1 MVSTGMQ
8 DDQPTEALSAR
19 PPRHKTRGA
28 ADGRDRQAQ
37 GGRLRQRIPHSNG
50 VGQPLLTAW
59 DRPVHAHIRSRDP
72 SDGASFGTMV
82 ASHETAGNGGESLR
96 ELARVGAQR
105 GGAGKR

>member
-72 SDGASFGTMV
+72 SDGASFGDHGCI
-82 ASHETAGNGGESLR
+82 A
-96 ELARVGAQR
+96 
-105 GGAGKR
+105 